1 MEIEGVFMYSILL
14 AEDNVLQRQNLKTM
28 LECLH
33 IPINI
38 YETSNAMEAYTLAKR
53 VHIDIFLIDIEL
65 DKSSGL
71 DLGTKLR
78 SIEEY
83 EFTWII
89 FLTTHSEFLTEAFTK
104 VHCYDFILKP
114 YNKDKVLNMIK
125 RIINHDTKDD
135 DFMVEKKTITFEMKN
150 GIYIKIYVHEI
161 IFIEISMRKCVIHT
175 FNGKFELKGM
185 PLKKVLEIIDDNT
198 IVQSHKSFAINLNYI
213 EKVIKIDSR
222 LFEVIFEN
230 YDYRA
235 LVGNKFKESILEKFQ
250 CSNL

>member
-1 MEIEGVFMYSILL
+1 MYSILL
-14 AEDNVLQRQNLKTM
+14 AEDNLLQRQNLKTM
-28 LECLH
+28 IEYLD

-38 YETSNAMEAYTLAKR
+38 YESSNDIEAYTLANR
-53 VHIDIFLIDIEL
+53 IHIDIFLIDIEL
-65 DKSSGL
+65 YKSSGL
-71 DLGTKLR
+71 DLAIKLR
-78 SIEEY
+78 SIEKY

-125 RIINHDTKDD
+125 RIIKHDIKED
-135 DFMVEKKTITFEMKN
+135 DFELEKKTVTFEMKN

-185 PLKKVLEIIDDNT
+185 SLKKILEIIDENT
-198 IVQSHKSFAINLNYI
+198 IAQSHKSFAINLNYI
-213 EKVIKIDSR
+213 EKIIKIDSR
-222 LFEVIFEN
+222 LFEVVFEN
-230 YDYRA
+230 YNDRA
-235 LVGNKFKESILEKFQ
+235 LVGNKFKESILEKFE
-250 CSNL
+250 CNNL